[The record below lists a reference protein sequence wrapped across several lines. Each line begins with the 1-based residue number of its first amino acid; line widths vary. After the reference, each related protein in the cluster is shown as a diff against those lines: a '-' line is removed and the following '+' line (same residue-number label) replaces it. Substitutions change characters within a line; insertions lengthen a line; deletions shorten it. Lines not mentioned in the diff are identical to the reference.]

1 MYDGFDVHVI
11 QYPWMLER
19 NRTTLDSVRH
29 FFNRPLMIVEHLTCE
44 YIVDRTANIV
54 HKKVPGITGDM
65 VVLFLG
71 PVIESSSKINSVSPE
86 LL

>member
-1 MYDGFDVHVI
+1 
-11 QYPWMLER
+11 
-19 NRTTLDSVRH
+19 
-29 FFNRPLMIVEHLTCE
+29 MIVEHLTCE

>member
-1 MYDGFDVHVI
+1 MDVGTKPN
-11 QYPWMLER
+11 YFR
-19 NRTTLDSVRH
+19 FCST